1 MKVKQLTLNL
11 DNFNSEQ
18 QLKSV
23 EKFLNQDK
31 KIDRRIEQLTKDRD
45 SLLIRIAELQNKL
58 HAQYDPMHKDA
69 LSLQNQL
76 EERINQLEK
85 ECDYQQREIYR
96 LSQDNK
102 KLINQLEELKKTIP
116 DYNKLTFHSRK

>member
-1 MKVKQLTLNL
+1 MKVKQLELNL
-11 DNFNSEQ
+11 KNFNSDKNLRS
-18 QLKSV
+18 LKN
-23 EKFLNQDK
+23 FLDREN
-31 KIDRRIEQLTKDRD
+31 KIDDRIQQLTKDRD
-45 SLLIRIAELQNKL
+45 SLLIRIAELQNQL

-102 KLINQLEELKKTIP
+102 RLINQLEELKKNNSP
-116 DYNKLTFHSRK
+116 FN

>member
-1 MKVKQLTLNL
+1 MSNRGKFPPRRIIMKVKQLELNL
-11 DNFNSEQ
+11 KNLNTDESLRSLEN
-18 QLKSV
+18 
-23 EKFLNQDK
+23 FLNRENR
-31 KIDRRIEQLTKDRD
+31 IDDRIEKLTKDRD
-45 SLLIRIAELQNKL
+45 SLLIRIAELQNQL

-96 LSQDNK
+96 LTQDNK
-102 KLINQLEELKKTIP
+102 RLINQLE
-116 DYNKLTFHSRK
+116 KLTKN